1 MDTHNSVICVCQG
14 ARSSAVTNGGKTT
27 GEIEHVYA
35 GTERLKEELVKR
47 RFILRRNP
55 DAYVFGTEEGRP
67 IKSFK
72 RMWRELFRLAK
83 LDYGRSKGLVW
94 HTIRHE
100 FVSRH
105 LENTG
110 DPVIAQRL
118 ARHKDGQTTQ
128 GYMHARESRVLAA
141 AVRLGRRSQ

>member
-1 MDTHNSVICVCQG
+1 
-14 ARSSAVTNGGKTT
+14 
-27 GEIEHVYA
+27 
-35 GTERLKEELVKR
+35 
-47 RFILRRNP
+47 
-55 DAYVFGTEEGRP
+55 
-67 IKSFK
+67 
-72 RMWRELFRLAK
+72 LFRLAK

-128 GYMHARESRVLAA
+128 GYMHAREARVLAA